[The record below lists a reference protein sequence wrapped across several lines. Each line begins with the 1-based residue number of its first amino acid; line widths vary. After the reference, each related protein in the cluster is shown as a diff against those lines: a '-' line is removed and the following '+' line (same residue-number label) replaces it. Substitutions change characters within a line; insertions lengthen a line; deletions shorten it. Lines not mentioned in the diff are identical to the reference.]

1 MSSRLASMTRLA
13 IIVLIAGAVIVGG
26 FFYIRN
32 AERAKLEN
40 ANTKTTIEGIRDAR
54 TIENETRSEG
64 DGGLLDYL
72 LGRVRT
78 TDGE

>member
-1 MSSRLASMTRLA
+1 MRRDL
-13 IIVLIAGAVIVGG
+13 IIVSAVVAVIIGG

-32 AERAKLEN
+32 AERSKIDN
-40 ANTKTTIEGIRDAR
+40 ANTTRTIEGIRDAR

-78 TDGE
+78 EAGE